1 MSQVRESVD
10 ILNGLIVEI
19 QTAIIVIK
27 NHEKDPE
34 FRSNELFRN
43 GLYRICLQSIMLNL
57 SKFIEFNEK
66 YNIFLNSITPEHNEL
81 RKSLVS
87 ILLKKRI
94 REFRNKYL
102 AHVSCKKSK
111 KALSYS
117 EIDAYIE
124 KVVGGRDAIPFFE
137 WLSPEAPRD
146 SEEGS
151 SFLGGVVL
159 IRNSILKHL

>member
-1 MSQVRESVD
+1 MSQVRESLD
-10 ILNGLIVEI
+10 ILNALIVEI

-34 FRSNELFRN
+34 FRSNELFRK
-43 GLYRICLQSIMLNL
+43 GLHRICLQSIMLNL

-66 YNIFLNSITPEHNEL
+66 YNIFLNSIAPEHNEL
-81 RKSLVS
+81 RKMLIS

-102 AHVSCKKSK
+102 AHVSCKRSK
-111 KALSYS
+111 KALSSS
-117 EIDAYIE
+117 EIDTYIE
-124 KVVGGRDAIPFFE
+124 GVIGGRDAVPFFE
-137 WLSPEAPRD
+137 WLSPENTNE
-146 SEEGS
+146 SEDGS
-151 SFLGGVVL
+151 SFLGSVVL